1 MRRFSVILVLAAYLT
16 SFSEFHQFLKIPV
29 LVQHFI
35 EHRQEDP
42 SISFVKFL
50 SIHYNGKFTRDDD
63 YQRDSQLP
71 FRTMECMVYSIPIVE
86 WQHFDLNMDPQH
98 IIVEKDY
105 NIANEQ
111 QVSTVDPA
119 DIFQPPR
126 IA

>member
-1 MRRFSVILVLAAYLT
+1 MRRFSIILVLGVYLT

-42 SISFVKFL
+42 SISFLQFL

-71 FRTMECMVYSIPIVE
+71 FRTMECMVYAVPIVE
-86 WQHFDLNMDPQH
+86 WHHLELNMAPH
-98 IIVEKDY
+98 HTLVEKDY
-105 NIANEQ
+105 ILTNDSNL
-111 QVSTVDPA
+111 STVDPA

-126 IA
+126 MA